1 MSMAAMHGAQEQE
14 EGKWLALLLAL
25 AVHAVL
31 LAMLIWGVSWH
42 NTEPAGVEAELW
54 SDLPVAPHT
63 AVKQVAPK
71 PAHTQPQPEP
81 KPEPKPAPEPKPVPQ
96 EHVQPAKPD
105 IALKQPKKDDKPK
118 DKPKEP
124 PKEAEKKTE
133 PVKKP
138 EPVKKEVKKT
148 EPTSDSDPILKELM
162 RQQAQLAQM
171 QKQQAVAAAQAASA
185 GNKLKADY
193 IDKIRAKIR
202 HNVVVP
208 PDMAGNPEAVFE
220 VTLLPGGSVLNVRLI
235 KSSGHSGY
243 DSAVER
249 AIRKSDPLPL
259 PPDPSL
265 FGDYRDLMLK
275 FRPVE

>member
-1 MSMAAMHGAQEQE
+1 MYGAREQE
-14 EGKWLALLLAL
+14 EGKWLALLLAI
-25 AVHAVL
+25 AVHIVL

-42 NTEPAGVEAELW
+42 NTQPAGVEAELW

-71 PAHTQPQPEP
+71 PAHTQPPQP
-81 KPEPKPAPEPKPVPQ
+81 KPEPAPEPKPVQQ
-96 EHVQPAKPD
+96 ERVQPAKPD
-105 IALKQPKKDDKPK
+105 IALKQPKKEEEPRQ
-118 DKPKEP
+118 PVKEP
-124 PKEAEKKTE
+124 PREAEKK
-133 PVKKP
+133 P
-138 EPVKKEVKKT
+138 EAVKKEVKKT
-148 EPTSDSDPILKELM
+148 EPATDNDPILKELM

-185 GNKLKADY
+185 GNKQKADY

-208 PDMAGNPEAVFE
+208 PDLTGNPEAVFE

-249 AIRKSDPLPL
+249 AIRKADPLPL
-259 PPDPSL
+259 PPDPAL
-265 FGDYRDLMLK
+265 FGDYRDLKLT